1 MNFKKVLSLLSLS
14 LMLMSSCSE
23 TDKAV
28 EQKNIVLQ
36 NKLEVDRLGEI
47 VIVPAKKIN
56 DLLGEVKEGANVY
69 FESQN
74 GDAIPFQYD
83 VINGEGEYALEVDF
97 KANEEKNIVVNT
109 TSEKIEDFKHYTN
122 IRLGRDAD
130 FDGIYDDVKE
140 EVRDPNH
147 LPGSVPVLYQME
159 GISWEND
166 KVGYRSYWDK
176 RNGKDIWG
184 KTTSEMVMD
193 SVGLPNT
200 PSYHEIQPWGV
211 DVLKVGNSLGAGAL
225 AMVKDGELFRLGD
238 TQKATMEI
246 LAEGPT
252 RAILQLVYDGWE
264 VKGES
269 YSLTQTI
276 TILKG
281 KYWYQSDV
289 VISGKDVKDISLVT
303 GITNIALKD
312 KKYTKL
318 EEGVKTLVYTHGD
331 QTELQKLMGLGLILN
346 SSDLNKVVE
355 APNKGTGRSIDGSSP
370 ISHTFYTVINK
381 GTRAFSFQFATGWEL
396 SDDEFKTAQ
405 GFENMLVKDAKEL
418 NSPIVIK

>member
-1 MNFKKVLSLLSLS
+1 
-14 LMLMSSCSE
+14 MSSCSE

-47 VIVPAKKIN
+47 VIVPAKEIN

-97 KANEEKNIVVNT
+97 KANEEKNIVVKT